1 MESDRSALDDECV
14 RFCRYLT
21 GRAAD
26 PYVSEWYARARTARP
41 AMFEPRA
48 PFDGTLLAA
57 ARLRWLPLR
66 CVDMVARFLAPGS
79 AVRRRLVLV
88 AAILENAPA
97 TYETFE
103 SPDTDSPAGFILR
116 MLPRGCASV
125 GALGLGAL
133 VIGSLHLGRR
143 ALGV

>member
-1 MESDRSALDDECV
+1 MESDRSALENECV

-57 ARLRWLPLR
+57 ASLRWLPLR

-103 SPDTDSPAGFILR
+103 SPDTDSPAGFFLR
-116 MLPRGCASV
+116 MVPRGFASV

>member
-1 MESDRSALDDECV
+1 MESDRSALENECV

-57 ARLRWLPLR
+57 ASLRWLPLR

-103 SPDTDSPAGFILR
+103 SPDTDSPAGFFLR
-116 MLPRGCASV
+116 MVPRGVASV